1 MALMKKTKIKIHVDR
16 LRKKFQLSFFN
27 ESTLENVFSLR
38 VSLMD
43 GLFLAA
49 SVFII
54 FFFVSLLL
62 LSHTPLKS
70 LLPEDLDP
78 ELREELVAEAI
89 RVDSLAMVMHNQ
101 TNYIAVLK
109 DIISGELPIDTLKKA
124 GKDIPLDTLAN
135 RHLELMK
142 ATDKERSYREKYEE
156 NEKYNLS
163 ILNDQP
169 KVEGLL
175 FYPPIKG
182 KILTGFNPKMK
193 SFGIK
198 IQVSDRQPT
207 LAVLDGTVL
216 FAGYTSDFDYVI
228 QVQHN
233 NDYISVYKNNS
244 ELLKKQGDK
253 VKAGEAIGI
262 VGVDPDSKAIP
273 HLYFELWNKGV
284 ALNPGDYIV
293 F

>member
-1 MALMKKTKIKIHVDR
+1 MKKTKIKTHVER
-16 LRKKFQLSFFN
+16 LKKKFQLSIFN

-49 SVFII
+49 SVFIV
-54 FFFVSLLL
+54 FFFFSLLL

-78 ELREELVAEAI
+78 ELREELLAEAI
-89 RVDSLAMVMHNQ
+89 RVDSMADVMTKQ
-101 TNYIAVLK
+101 THYIAVMK
-109 DIISGELPIDTLKKA
+109 DIISGEIPLDTLAKN
-124 GKDIPLDTLAN
+124 GKNIPLDTLAN

-142 ATDKERSYREKYEE
+142 ATNKEKTFREKYEDS
-156 NEKYNLS
+156 EKYNLS
-163 ILNDQP
+163 ILNEQP
-169 KVEGLL
+169 KAEGVL
-175 FYPPIKG
+175 FYPPTKG
-182 KILTGFNPKMK
+182 RIMTTFNPKIK
-193 SFGIK
+193 SYGVN
-198 IQVSDRQPT
+198 IQITDRQPT
-207 LAVLDGTVL
+207 LSVLDGTVL
-216 FAGYTSDFDYVI
+216 FVGYTSDFDYVI

-233 NDYISVYKNNS
+233 NDYISVYKHNT

-262 VGVDPDSKAIP
+262 VGRDPGSKVLP
-273 HLYFELWNKGV
+273 NMYFELWHKGV
-284 ALNPGDYIV
+284 ALNPQDYIV

>member
-1 MALMKKTKIKIHVDR
+1 MKKTKIKRHVER
-16 LRKKFQLSFFN
+16 LKKKFQLSIFN

-49 SVFII
+49 SMFIV
-54 FFFVSLLL
+54 FFFLSLLL

-78 ELREELVAEAI
+78 ELRAELLSQAI
-89 RVDSLAMVMHNQ
+89 RVDSMTDVMSKQ
-101 TNYIAVLK
+101 TQYIAVMK
-109 DIISGELPIDTLKKA
+109 SIITGDLPVDTLEKN
-124 GKDIPLDTLAN
+124 GKNIPLDTLAN

-142 ATDKERSYREKYEE
+142 ATKKEVSFRAKYEDS
-156 NEKYNLS
+156 EKYNLS
-163 ILNDQP
+163 LLNEQP
-169 KVEGLL
+169 KAEGVL
-175 FYPPIKG
+175 FYPPTKG
-182 KILTGFNPKMK
+182 KIIMAFNPKIK
-193 SFGIK
+193 SYGVN
-198 IQVSDRQPT
+198 IQITDRQPT
-207 LAVLDGTVL
+207 LSVLDGTVL
-216 FAGYTSDFDYVI
+216 FAGYTSDYDYVI

-233 NDYISVYKNNS
+233 NDYISVYKHNT

-262 VGVDPDSKAIP
+262 VGQDPGSKSLP
-273 HLYFELWNKGV
+273 NLYFELWHKGV
-284 ALNPGDYIV
+284 ALNPQDYIV

>member
-1 MALMKKTKIKIHVDR
+1 MKKTKIKTHVER
-16 LRKKFQLSFFN
+16 LKKKFQLSIFN

-49 SVFII
+49 SVFIVL
-54 FFFVSLLL
+54 FFFSLLL

-78 ELREELVAEAI
+78 ELREELLAEAI
-89 RVDSLAMVMHNQ
+89 RVDSMADVMTKQ
-101 TNYIAVLK
+101 TQYIAVMK
-109 DIISGELPIDTLKKA
+109 DIIAGDLPVDTLDKN
-124 GKDIPLDTLAN
+124 GRNISLDTLAN

-142 ATDKERSYREKYEE
+142 ATNKEVSFREKYEDS
-156 NEKYNLS
+156 EKYNLS

-169 KVEGLL
+169 KAEGVL
-175 FYPPIKG
+175 FYPPTKG
-182 KILTGFNPKMK
+182 KIIIAFNPKMK
-193 SFGIK
+193 SYG
-198 IQVSDRQPT
+198 VSLQIADRQPT
-207 LAVLDGTVL
+207 LSVLDGTIL
-216 FAGYTSDFDYVI
+216 FAGYTSDYDYVI

-233 NDYISVYKNNS
+233 NDYISVYKHNT

-262 VGVDPDSKAIP
+262 VGKDAGSKSLP
-273 HLYFELWNKGV
+273 NLYFELWHKGV
-284 ALNPGDYIV
+284 ALNPQDYIV